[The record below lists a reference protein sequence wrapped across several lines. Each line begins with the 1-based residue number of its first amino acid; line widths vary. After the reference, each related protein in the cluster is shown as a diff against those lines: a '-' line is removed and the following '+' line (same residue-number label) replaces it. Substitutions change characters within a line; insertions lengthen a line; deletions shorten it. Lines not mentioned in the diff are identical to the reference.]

1 MSCSTSTC
9 GQMEEI
15 RIKIIYWQLCNS
27 VVTLRYYLFICL
39 SDYIIDTVDNI
50 RFFYLKRRSS
60 NKKKTWKIFK
70 VCCKTAWEIK
80 FHNFDRSHAQ
90 ELFQNAYRYFITKT
104 FYGLVLLCLNFFEK
118 FIGGNLEKGEFC
130 KRQLSNGQLSW
141 YYFWIIIWHL
151 ETSASWL
158 DPYFIICYGRLCFS
172 SFIFL
177 IMELTF
183 MAWNI
188 D

>member
-70 VCCKTAWEIK
+70 VCCKTAWQKPCSGTISECIQIFYNK
-80 FHNFDRSHAQ
+80 NF
-90 ELFQNAYRYFITKT
+90 L
-104 FYGLVLLCLNFFEK
+104 
-118 FIGGNLEKGEFC
+118 
-130 KRQLSNGQLSW
+130 W
-141 YYFWIIIWHL
+141 
-151 ETSASWL
+151 
-158 DPYFIICYGRLCFS
+158 S
-172 SFIFL
+172 SFTLSQFFWKIYWGKFRKGRIL
-177 IMELTF
+177 QKAIIKWPTVMILLLDYNMTF
-183 MAWNI
+183 GNFG
-188 D
+188 